1 VSIKILLVDDH
12 KIMRDGLHSLL
23 ENQPGMQVIAEAVSG
38 REAVWLAQDKRPDVV
53 IMDIDMPDLGGIEAT
68 RQICAALPEVK
79 VIGLSIH
86 SEKHYVVNMLRAG
99 ASGFLS
105 KDCPFD
111 ELVQAI
117 KTVVANHTYLSPGI
131 ADIMIDD
138 YIKEVPLLES
148 SAFSVLTSREREVLQ
163 LIAEGWSTKEMA
175 SHLNV
180 SAKTVDTHR
189 RQIMDKLNLHSI
201 ADLTKYAV
209 QEGLTSAR
217 PK

>member
-1 VSIKILLVDDH
+1 MSIKILLVDDH
-12 KIMRDGLHSLL
+12 KIMRDGLRSLL
-23 ENQPGMQVIAEAVSG
+23 EAQPGMQVIAEAVNG
-38 REAVWLAQDKRPDVV
+38 REAVQFAQDKRPDVV

-68 RQICAALPEVK
+68 RQICAAVPEVK

-86 SEKHYVVNMLRAG
+86 SEKHYVVNMLQAG

-111 ELVQAI
+111 ELAHAI
-117 KTVVANHTYLSPGI
+117 NTVVANHTYLAPEI
-131 ADIMIDD
+131 ADVMIED
-138 YIKEVPLLES
+138 YVREVPLVES
-148 SAFSVLTSREREVLQ
+148 SAFSVLTPREREVLQ
-163 LIAEGWSTKEMA
+163 LIAEGWPTKRIA
-175 SHLNV
+175 SHLNISV
-180 SAKTVDTHR
+180 KTADTHR
-189 RQIMDKLNLHSI
+189 RQIMDKLNLRSI

>member
-1 VSIKILLVDDH
+1 MSIKILLVDDH
-12 KIMRDGLHSLL
+12 KIMREGLRSLL

-38 REAVWLAQDKRPDVV
+38 REAMRLALDKRPDVV

-68 RQICAALPEVK
+68 RQICAAFPEVK

-86 SEKHYVVNMLRAG
+86 SEKHYVVNMLRSG

-111 ELVQAI
+111 ELAQAI
-117 KTVVANHTYLSPGI
+117 KTVVANRTYLSPGI
-131 ADIMIDD
+131 SEVMIDD
-138 YIKEVPLLES
+138 YMRGIPLNES
-148 SAFSVLTSREREVLQ
+148 SAFSVLTPREREVLQ
-163 LIAEGWSTKEMA
+163 LIAEGWTTKEIA
-175 SHLNV
+175 SQLNV

-189 RQIMDKLNLHSI
+189 RQIMDKLKLHSI
-201 ADLTKYAV
+201 ADLTKYAI
-209 QEGLTSAR
+209 QEGLTSAK

>member
-12 KIMRDGLHSLL
+12 KIMREGLRSLL

-38 REAVWLAQDKRPDVV
+38 REAMRLALDKRPDVV

-68 RQICAALPEVK
+68 RQICATFPEVK

-86 SEKHYVVNMLRAG
+86 SEKHYVVNMLRSG

-111 ELVQAI
+111 ELAQAI
-117 KTVVANHTYLSPGI
+117 KTVVANRTYLSPGI
-131 ADIMIDD
+131 SEVMIDD
-138 YIKEVPLLES
+138 YMRGIPLNES
-148 SAFSVLTSREREVLQ
+148 SAFSVLTPREREVLQ
-163 LIAEGWSTKEMA
+163 LIAEGWTTKEIA
-175 SHLNV
+175 SQLNV

-189 RQIMDKLNLHSI
+189 RQIMDKLKLHSI
-201 ADLTKYAV
+201 ADLTKYAI
-209 QEGLTSAR
+209 QEGLTSAK

>member
-1 VSIKILLVDDH
+1 VGIKILLVDDH
-12 KIMRDGLHSLL
+12 KIMREGLRSLL
-23 ENQPGMQVIAEAVSG
+23 ENQPGMQVIAEAVNG
-38 REAVWLAQDKRPDVV
+38 REAVRLARDKRPDVV

-68 RQICAALPEVK
+68 RQMCAALPEVK

-86 SEKHYVVNMLRAG
+86 TEKHYVVNMLRAG

-117 KTVVANHTYLSPGI
+117 KTVVANHTYLPPGI
-131 ADIMIDD
+131 ADIMIED

>member
-1 VSIKILLVDDH
+1 
-12 KIMRDGLHSLL
+12 
-23 ENQPGMQVIAEAVSG
+23 MQVIAEAVNG
-38 REAVWLAQDKRPDVV
+38 REAVQFAQDKRPDVV

-68 RQICAALPEVK
+68 RQICAAFPEVK

-111 ELVQAI
+111 ELAQAI

-131 ADIMIDD
+131 ADVMIED
-138 YIKEVPLLES
+138 YVREVPLAES

-163 LIAEGWSTKEMA
+163 LLAEGWSTKEIA
-175 SHLNV
+175 SHLHV
-180 SAKTVDTHR
+180 SPKTVDTHR

-209 QEGLTSAR
+209 LEGLTSAK

>member
-12 KIMRDGLHSLL
+12 KIMRDGLRSLL
-23 ENQPGMQVIAEAVSG
+23 DSQPGMQVIAEAVSG
-38 REAVWLAQDKRPDVV
+38 REAMRLALDKRPDVV

-68 RQICAALPEVK
+68 RQMCAALPEVK

-111 ELVQAI
+111 ELAQAI
-117 KTVVANHTYLSPGI
+117 KAVVSNHTYLSSGI
-131 ADIMIDD
+131 SEVMIDD
-138 YIKEVPLLES
+138 YMRGIPLNES
-148 SAFSVLTSREREVLQ
+148 SAFSVLTPREREVLQ
-163 LIAEGWSTKEMA
+163 LIAEGWTTKEMA
-175 SHLNV
+175 SQLNV

-189 RQIMDKLNLHSI
+189 RQIMDKLKLRSI

>member
-1 VSIKILLVDDH
+1 VGIKILLVDDH
-12 KIMRDGLHSLL
+12 KIMREGLRSLL
-23 ENQPGMQVIAEAVSG
+23 ENQPGMQVIAEAVNG
-38 REAVWLAQDKRPDVV
+38 REAVRLARDKRPDVV

-68 RQICAALPEVK
+68 RQMCAALPEVK

-86 SEKHYVVNMLRAG
+86 SEKHYVVNMLRSG

-111 ELVQAI
+111 ELTQAI
-117 KTVVANHTYLSPGI
+117 ETVMTNHTYLSPKI
-131 ADIMIDD
+131 ADFMIDH
-138 YIKEVPLLES
+138 YIREVPVIES
-148 SAFSVLTSREREVLQ
+148 SAFSVLTPREREVLQ
-163 LIAEGWSTKEMA
+163 LIAEGSTTKEIA
-175 SHLNV
+175 SQLNV

-189 RQIMDKLNLHSI
+189 RQIMDKLKLYSI
-201 ADLTKYAV
+201 ADLTKFAI

>member
-12 KIMRDGLHSLL
+12 KIMRDGLRSLL
-23 ENQPGMQVIAEAVSG
+23 KSQPGMQVIAEAVNG
-38 REAVWLAQDKRPDVV
+38 REAVRLALDKRPDVV
-53 IMDIDMPDLGGIEAT
+53 IMDIDMPDLGGIETT
-68 RQICAALPEVK
+68 RQMCAALPEVK

-111 ELVQAI
+111 ELAQAI
-117 KTVVANHTYLSPGI
+117 NTVVANRTYLSPGI
-131 ADIMIDD
+131 AEAMIED
-138 YIKEVPLLES
+138 YMTGVPLTES
-148 SAFSVLTSREREVLQ
+148 SAFSVLTPREREVLQ
-163 LIAEGWSTKEMA
+163 LIAEGRSTKEIA

-180 SAKTVDTHR
+180 SVKTVDTHR
-189 RQIMDKLNLHSI
+189 RQIMDKLKLHSI
-201 ADLTKYAV
+201 ADLTKYAI

>member
-1 VSIKILLVDDH
+1 VGIKILLVDDH
-12 KIMRDGLHSLL
+12 KIMREGLRSLL
-23 ENQPGMQVIAEAVSG
+23 ENQPGMQVIAEAVNG
-38 REAVWLAQDKRPDVV
+38 REAVRLARDKRPDVV

-68 RQICAALPEVK
+68 RQMCAALPEVK

-86 SEKHYVVNMLRAG
+86 SEKHYVVNMLRSG

-111 ELVQAI
+111 ELTQAI
-117 KTVVANHTYLSPGI
+117 ETVMTNHTYLSPKI
-131 ADIMIDD
+131 ADFMIDH
-138 YIKEVPLLES
+138 YIREVPVIES
-148 SAFSVLTSREREVLQ
+148 SAFSVLTPREREVLQ
-163 LIAEGWSTKEMA
+163 LIAEGSTTKEIA
-175 SHLNV
+175 SQLNV

-189 RQIMDKLNLHSI
+189 RQIMDKLKLHSI
-201 ADLTKYAV
+201 ADLTKFAI

>member
-1 VSIKILLVDDH
+1 VGIKILLVDDH
-12 KIMRDGLHSLL
+12 KIMREGLRSLL
-23 ENQPGMQVIAEAVSG
+23 ENQPGMQVIAEAVNG
-38 REAVWLAQDKRPDVV
+38 REAVRLARDKRPDVV

-68 RQICAALPEVK
+68 RQMCAALPEVK

-86 SEKHYVVNMLRAG
+86 SEKHYVVNMLRSG

-111 ELVQAI
+111 ELAQAI
-117 KTVVANHTYLSPGI
+117 KTVVANRTYLSPGI
-131 ADIMIDD
+131 SEVMIDD
-138 YIKEVPLLES
+138 YMRGIPLNES
-148 SAFSVLTSREREVLQ
+148 SAFSVLTPREREVLQ
-163 LIAEGWSTKEMA
+163 LIAEGWTTKEIA
-175 SHLNV
+175 SQLNV

-189 RQIMDKLNLHSI
+189 RQIMDKLKLHSI
-201 ADLTKYAV
+201 ADLTKYAI

>member
-1 VSIKILLVDDH
+1 MSIKILLVDDH
-12 KIMRDGLHSLL
+12 KIMRDGLRSLL
-23 ENQPGMQVIAEAVSG
+23 GSQPGMQVIAEAVNG
-38 REAVWLAQDKRPDVV
+38 REAMRLALDKRPDVV
-53 IMDIDMPDLGGIEAT
+53 IMDIDMPDLGGIETT
-68 RQICAALPEVK
+68 RQMCAALPEVK

-111 ELVQAI
+111 ELAQAI
-117 KTVVANHTYLSPGI
+117 KTVVANRTYLSPKI
-131 ADIMIDD
+131 AEAMIED
-138 YIKEVPLLES
+138 YMRGVPLTES
-148 SAFSVLTSREREVLQ
+148 SAFSVLTPREREVLQ
-163 LIAEGWSTKEMA
+163 LIAEGWSTKEIA

-189 RQIMDKLNLHSI
+189 RQIMDKLELHSI
-201 ADLTKYAV
+201 ADLTKYAI